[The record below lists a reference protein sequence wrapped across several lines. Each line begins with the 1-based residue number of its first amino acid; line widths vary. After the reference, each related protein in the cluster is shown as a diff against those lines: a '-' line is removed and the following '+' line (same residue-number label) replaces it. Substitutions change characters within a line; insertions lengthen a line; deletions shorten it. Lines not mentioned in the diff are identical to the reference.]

1 MDTELKV
8 VLQVTRHAERE
19 LKKGKVTSKTL
30 EFIKNK
36 CISIYRNTQGGDYH
50 KLNIQQFNDAGIK
63 TTLYAIKLNYRARVI
78 VSVDYDELFEQLII
92 TIYGYTIDHNY
103 NKIISNITE
112 SFYQKNK
119 FLEING
125 DRYAD

>member
-36 CISIYRNTQGGDYH
+36 CISIYRNTQDGDYH

-63 TTLYAIKLNYRARVI
+63 TTLYAIQLNSRARVI